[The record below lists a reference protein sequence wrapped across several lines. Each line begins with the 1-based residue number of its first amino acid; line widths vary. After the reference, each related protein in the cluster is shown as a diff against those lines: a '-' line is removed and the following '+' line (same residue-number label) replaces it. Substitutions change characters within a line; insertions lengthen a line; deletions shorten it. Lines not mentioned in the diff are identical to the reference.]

1 MDDTLKL
8 IELREYKLKPGM
20 TQQWLDWMHEE
31 ILPYQISKGMK
42 VLNTYI
48 HKGEDGEDYFI
59 WLREFDDEASREK
72 IYAETYN
79 EWWINEI
86 RPRVFEHIDQDSVT
100 VRVLTPSGI

>member
-1 MDDTLKL
+1 
-8 IELREYKLKPGM
+8 
-20 TQQWLDWMHEE
+20 MHEE

-79 EWWINEI
+79 EWWISEI
-86 RPRVFEHIDQDSVT
+86 RPRVFEHIDQDSVS
-100 VRVLTPSGI
+100 VRILTPSGI